1 MLIRERVHGF
11 CNKVFRSKGSLW
23 VPLLDLVVP
32 KHHNILSIVEGP
44 RGKFLYAGH
53 NIVTDAGD
61 QYYAQSA
68 LGETPTNA
76 FANLYLSTVAWGA
89 PGKTS
94 NSSGLASVISGSE
107 KAPTA
112 TYPKTNDG
120 DSDNTGAGIDVMSW
134 LYSYTKADFND
145 PSIEGGAISIASV
158 PAWGSGTTPMLT
170 AFNQTAFEKTSN
182 DTLKQ
187 FLNHQQNGV

>member
-1 MLIRERVHGF
+1 MLIKERIHGF
-11 CNKVFRSKGSLW
+11 CNSVYRTKGGLW
-23 VPLLDLVVP
+23 VPLLDMVVP
-32 KHHNILSIVEGP
+32 KHRNILSIVDGP
-44 RGKFLYAGH
+44 RGKFLYAAP

-68 LGETPTNA
+68 MGETPTNA
-76 FANLYLSTVAWGA
+76 FINLYLSTVAWGS

-94 NSSGLASVISGSE
+94 NSSGIASMIAGTE

-120 DSDNTGAGIDVMSW
+120 DSDNTGAGIDVMTW

-158 PAWGSGTTPMLT
+158 PAWGSGSTPVLT
-170 AFNQTAFEKTSN
+170 AFNQTAFEKTAN

-187 FLNHQQNGV
+187 FVNHTQNGV